1 MSRKQDIG
9 KRDVEALARALR
21 LQLPKGWVI
30 ATGWTLC
37 LERAHELAE
46 HYRQPPLP
54 LPSGATLQ
62 VTTWTP
68 PENAGGK

>member
-37 LERAHELAE
+37 LERASVLAE
-46 HYRQPPLP
+46 AYRNPPLP
-54 LPSGATLQ
+54 LPS
-62 VTTWTP
+62 P
-68 PENAGGK
+68 GGEA